1 MNMLNSIVIEGKA
14 GDVALQRKLFA
25 DGKTDRFGFWIESES
40 EARLKDGTVK
50 KTVST
55 FLVRTYGTLADVC
68 SQNVERGRVVRVVGA
83 LRREEGESPETYIL
97 AEHIEFKPDYG
108 KEENDA

>member
-1 MNMLNSIVIEGKA
+1 MNMLNSVVIEGKA

-40 EARLKDGTVK
+40 EARLSDGTVK

-55 FLVRTYGTLADVC
+55 FLVRTYGTLADFC
-68 SQNVERGRVVRVVGA
+68 AKKLEAGRVVRLCGS

-108 KEENDA
+108 KEEK